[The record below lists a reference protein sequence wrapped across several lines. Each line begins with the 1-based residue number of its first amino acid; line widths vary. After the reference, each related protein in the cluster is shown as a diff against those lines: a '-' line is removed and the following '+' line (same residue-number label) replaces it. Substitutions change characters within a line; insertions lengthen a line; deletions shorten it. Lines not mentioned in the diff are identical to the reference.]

1 MKRDILTTKTST
13 NYYGDLETVKMIKG
27 EFFKDTNEMVRS
39 TCVIAKNEKN
49 DCVVRAFMVA
59 FDIPYKT
66 SHSWVKSKFK
76 RRDRKGTYTSSYLKS
91 VMGSVK
97 NGKRTSL
104 MGFSPRYKGS
114 YSHCKGKTLT
124 NPTYK
129 KPTGYTVKSF
139 MEQHPDGRYVIIV
152 KGHALALVDGVL
164 YGNSCEQYDGFR
176 RPIHYVI
183 KVK

>member
-1 MKRDILTTKTST
+1 MRRDILTTKTST

-39 TCVIAKNEKN
+39 TCTIAENETN

-76 RRDRKGTYTSSYLKS
+76 RNNGKGTFTKKYLNG

-104 MGFSPRYKGS
+104 MGFSPRYKTS
-114 YSHCKGKTLT
+114 YNKGKTLV
-124 NPTYK
+124 NPKYK

-139 MEQHPDGRYVIIV
+139 MEQYPDGRYVIIV

-164 YGNSCEQYDGFR
+164 YGNGSEQYEGFR

-183 KVK
+183 KIK